1 MNIDKDDVTTIS
13 IIIGFL
19 LMIFGGGRGYEKLK
33 ASDQALSDR
42 VQVVEKRPPM
52 VTVVECDMRRAEL
65 EKRNKIQFDAGEK
78 MFDEIKAL
86 IAHNDDANNARHVE
100 AMGRYEDIMKYLMDM
115 NKQ

>member
-1 MNIDKDDVTTIS
+1 MNIDKDEVTILS
-13 IIIGFL
+13 AIVAFCMMILGIGRL
-19 LMIFGGGRGYEKLK
+19 YEKLK

-42 VQVVEKRPPM
+42 VQVVEKRPAM
-52 VTVVECDMRRAEL
+52 VTLIECETRRAEC

-86 IAHNDDANNARHVE
+86 IAHNDDANNTRHVE
-100 AMGRYEDIMKYLMDM
+100 AMARYADMMKYLMDM